1 MPVSAPVRT
10 RNRTVSDCLQV
21 ARNRTDSPRY
31 STARNRAVRH
41 GGTAVALLCAA
52 LLVVGCSQQDD
63 ASSIIRTTTN
73 IAGAGVV
80 GLERDTSRACP
91 LPIAPDPSNGK
102 TRTVTHAAGTSEVPA
117 DPQRIVVLST
127 SALDAACA
135 VGLWERV
142 VGAVP
147 IDGPRSQP
155 MYLGYGVLK
164 IPAVGSAVQPDLG
177 QIAALHPDLIIGDIS
192 SGPGGFAALQAIAP
206 TVLADPGSGWQTE
219 FSTLAAGLGRRN
231 AATTALEN
239 YRTEARETGNAL
251 AASQSQASVVRFT
264 ADRDQVQGSNSFAGQ
279 VLADVGVQRPTAQ
292 RGTSFDVTGK
302 DLTKVEGD
310 IIYVVF
316 AGETG
321 EAHGKTV
328 LRSDAWKDLG
338 AATDKRVF
346 AVEDTVWH
354 GDGLTAARALLA
366 DLRGSL
372 NGFVTD

>member
-10 RNRTVSDCLQV
+10 RNRT
-21 ARNRTDSPRY
+21 DSPRY
-31 STARNRAVRH
+31 GTARNRAVRH

-52 LLVVGCSQQDD
+52 LLVAGCSQKDD

-80 GLERDTSRACP
+80 GLERDTSNACP
-91 LPIAPDPSNGK
+91 LPSAPDPSNGK

-117 DPQRIVVLST
+117 DPQRVVVLST
-127 SALDAACA
+127 SALDATCA

-164 IPAVGSAVQPDLG
+164 IPPVGSAAQPDLG
-177 QIAALHPDLIIGDIS
+177 QIAALHPDLIIGDMS

-219 FSTLAAGLGRRN
+219 FSTLAAGLGRRT

-239 YRTEARETGNAL
+239 YRAEARETGNAL

-264 ADRDQVQGSNSFAGQ
+264 ADHDQVQGSNSFAGQ

-292 RGTSFDVTGK
+292 RGTSFDVTEQ

-316 AGETG
+316 AGEAG
-321 EAHGKTV
+321 EAHGKSV

-338 AATDKRVF
+338 ASADKRVF

-366 DLRGSL
+366 DLRSSL

>member
-1 MPVSAPVRT
+1 MPVSALVRT
-10 RNRTVSDCLQV
+10 RNRTVGDCSQV

-31 STARNRAVRH
+31 GTASKRAVRH
-41 GGTAVALLCAA
+41 GCAAVALLCAA
-52 LLVVGCSQQDD
+52 LLVAGCSQQDD

-80 GLERDTSRACP
+80 GLERDTSQACP
-91 LPIAPDPSNGK
+91 LPSAPDPSNGK

-117 DPQRIVVLST
+117 DPQRVVVLST

-164 IPAVGSAVQPDLG
+164 IPAVGSAAQPDLG
-177 QIAALHPDLIIGDIS
+177 QIAALRPDLIIGDIS

-219 FSTLAAGLGRRN
+219 FSTLAAGLGRRT
-231 AATTALEN
+231 AAATALEN
-239 YRTEARETGNAL
+239 YRNEARETGNAL
-251 AASQSQASVVRFT
+251 GASQSQASVVRFT
-264 ADRDQVQGSNSFAGQ
+264 ADQNQVQGSNSFAGQ

-292 RGTSFDVTGK
+292 RGRSFEVSEK
-302 DLTKVEGD
+302 DLIKVEGD
-310 IIYVVF
+310 IIYVIF
-316 AGETG
+316 AGEAGT
-321 EAHGKTV
+321 EHGKTV

-338 AATDKRVF
+338 ASADKRVF

-354 GDGLTAARALLA
+354 GDGLTAARAMLA
-366 DLRGSL
+366 DLRSSL